1 MHWRQREMLFEQ
13 KEALKEQASG
23 TKKRKKDRDD
33 DERLSK
39 KDTRRKFGRD
49 AVIKMA
55 PPLGKQPSI
64 KSEKRNA
71 RTTNIQAIGS
81 KQVGQRPSDKRL
93 KTSRSKKE
101 SHCEA
106 YAEAYVRGVEQAL
119 SEKRKVTKDRRLRTQ
134 RGVVPTTKVR
144 EGHISEV
151 PGATGGP
158 GPRPFKPRGRIRLQS
173 RGPSV
178 KPTTRANAPKPP
190 R

>member
-1 MHWRQREMLFEQ
+1 
-13 KEALKEQASG
+13 
-23 TKKRKKDRDD
+23 
-33 DERLSK
+33 
-39 KDTRRKFGRD
+39 
-49 AVIKMA
+49 MA